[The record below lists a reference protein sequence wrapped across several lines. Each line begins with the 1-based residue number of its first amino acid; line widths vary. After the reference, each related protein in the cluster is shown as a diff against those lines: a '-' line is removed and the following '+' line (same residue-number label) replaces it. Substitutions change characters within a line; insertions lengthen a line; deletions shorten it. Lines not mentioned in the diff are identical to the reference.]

1 MGVKDLESKVLALP
15 LAKRRAFTRWLDEN
29 RDRIEETSKL
39 ARAQQR
45 EVLRRLGEMET
56 DPAMRIPF
64 READVEKMLREMI
77 HERRAKTS
85 ARSR

>member
-1 MGVKDLESKVLALP
+1 
-15 LAKRRAFTRWLDEN
+15 
-29 RDRIEETSKL
+29 
-39 ARAQQR
+39 
-45 EVLRRLGEMET
+45 MET

-64 READVEKMLREMI
+64 READVEKMFREMI